1 MATRGVNMLRS
12 LISLFSIFLV
22 IIPGVNLQL
31 FVRHAQCCR
40 SVSDTSLSQE
50 IITKENS
57 YDDKL
62 YISSKI
68 NPSQPTTI
76 ASSLPPSSPTRTI
89 ASSSP
94 SSSHHQTISSNSP
107 HSIVELCE
115 SVVTKLLRIFAV
127 NSSPSTIY
135 TPYPSRKTDTSSSS
149 HRQIITTSP
158 TIYAST
164 PTHQITTRAPTQT
177 PSNNIIAPL
186 HPILKMRQLYLLNQ
200 IEPSLRL
207 FVVLLIFL

>member
-68 NPSQPTTI
+68 NTSQ
-76 ASSLPPSSPTRTI
+76 PTRTI

-127 NSSPSTIY
+127 NSSPSTTY

-164 PTHQITTRAPTQT
+164 PTHQITTQVPSLTITTRAPTTT
-177 PSNNIIAPL
+177 PSNNIIAP
-186 HPILKMRQLYLLNQ
+186 
-200 IEPSLRL
+200 
-207 FVVLLIFL
+207 